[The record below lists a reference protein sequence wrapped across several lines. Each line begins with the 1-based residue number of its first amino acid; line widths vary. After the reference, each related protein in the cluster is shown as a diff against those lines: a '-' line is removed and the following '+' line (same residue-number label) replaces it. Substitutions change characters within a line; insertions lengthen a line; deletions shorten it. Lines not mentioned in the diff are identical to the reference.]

1 MTVEVESDRFQPIVL
16 EPGASAAYSCFG
28 TWENLPS
35 CQPFGSSDEP
45 LHACSQAA
53 ECRYYTLERNP
64 PTTRFRAKPRRD
76 GRFEV
81 QQFREFIGDEETY
94 HLEVEEGS
102 IVVTCPGG
110 RKVPKSKRFFLHVKH
125 VEQAG
130 LELEADLELVVSLD
144 SMMVRQAM
152 EADNEEGEDAT
163 ARRRPTVT
171 PDERRRRIA
180 DRLRAK
186 AKVDAS
192 ALEDDDDL
200 DIEIEGDVDFELDDD
215 IFDNEGLEAAV
226 SSAPAASV
234 VEEGTAAELEAE
246 SEEEEIDDLDDLVEI
261 DAKGI
266 DFAADDD
273 EQPDEFETADAEA
286 EEEGAED
293 PEATDAAP
301 AEEVSPKKAA
311 PKKAAA
317 KKSDA
322 KKAAPKKAAAKKTEA
337 KKAAPKKA
345 AAKKT
350 EAKKTEAKK
359 AAPKKAA
366 PKKAAAKKTE
376 AKKAAPKKAAAKKA
390 APKKAAAKKAAPKK
404 K

>member
-28 TWENLPS
+28 TWENLTS
-35 CQPFGSSDEP
+35 CQPFGASDEP
-45 LHACSQAA
+45 LHGCSQAA
-53 ECRYYTLERNP
+53 ECRYYTLESNP

-81 QQFREFIGDEETY
+81 QQFREFIGEEDTY
-94 HLEVEEGS
+94 HLEVEPGN

-144 SMMVRQAM
+144 SMIVRQAVDA
-152 EADNEEGEDAT
+152 ESKGAEDAST
-163 ARRRPTVT
+163 RRRPVVT

-186 AKVDAS
+186 AKVDATH
-192 ALEDDDDL
+192 LDDDDDL

-215 IFDNEGLEAAV
+215 IFENEGLEAASV
-226 SSAPAASV
+226 GAAATPASP
-234 VEEGTAAELEAE
+234 
-246 SEEEEIDDLDDLVEI
+246 EEEIAEAIAEGEDELDDDVDELADLDAE
-261 DAKGI
+261 GI

-273 EQPDEFETADAEA
+273 EQPDDFDSEEL
-286 EEEGAED
+286 EEGAEGAEGSD
-293 PEATDAAP
+293 GAEEATVDAA
-301 AEEVSPKKAA
+301 EKKKA

-317 KKSDA
+317 KEK
-322 KKAAPKKAAAKKTEA
+322 APKKAAA
-337 KKAAPKKA
+337 
-345 AAKKT
+345 
-350 EAKKTEAKK
+350 
-359 AAPKKAA
+359 
-366 PKKAAAKKTE
+366 
-376 AKKAAPKKAAAKKA
+376 
-390 APKKAAAKKAAPKK
+390 
-404 K
+404 